1 MKKIVNRWLKKLYV
15 KSAIWLAKKS
25 NYKSEPVDD
34 NVRICSTICRK
45 LINHPNSKF
54 LIAPISGKRYIK
66 NSELGLFVIL
76 DGGKISVT
84 NHVYHYDVVLNFK
97 SWERLSRMYDN
108 RTERERQTY
117 ETEITS
123 QIEYSLSSILNKIDN
138 NEVISTEQS
147 L

>member
-1 MKKIVNRWLKKLYV
+1 MKNILNRWLKKLYV

-25 NYKSEPVDD
+25 NSGATPIDD
-34 NVRICSTICRK
+34 NVRICGTICRK
-45 LINHPNSKF
+45 LINHPDSKF

-66 NSELGLFVIL
+66 NSNLGLFVIL

-97 SWERLSRMYDN
+97 EWERLSRMYDN

-123 QIEYSLSSILNKIDN
+123 QIEYSLSSILKKIEN
-138 NEVISTEQS
+138 NEPVSPSQS
-147 L
+147 R

>member
-1 MKKIVNRWLKKLYV
+1 MKKIIKRWLKKLYV

-25 NYKSEPVDD
+25 NYKSSHVDE

-45 LINHPNSKF
+45 LINNPDSKF

-66 NSELGLFVIL
+66 NSKLGLFVIL

-97 SWERLSRMYDN
+97 EWERLSRMYDN

-117 ETEITS
+117 ENEITS
-123 QIEYSLSSILNKIDN
+123 QIEYSLSTILTKIKN
-138 NEVISTEQS
+138 NEPVTSE
-147 L
+147 

>member
-1 MKKIVNRWLKKLYV
+1 MNKIIKRLVKKLYV

-25 NYKSEPVDD
+25 NYNSTPVDD

-45 LINHPNSKF
+45 LINNPDSKF

-66 NSELGLFVIL
+66 NSKLGLFVIL

-97 SWERLSRMYDN
+97 EWERLSRMYDN

-117 ETEITS
+117 ENEITS
-123 QIEYSLSSILNKIDN
+123 QIEYSLSSILRKIDN
-138 NEVISTEQS
+138 NEPAIPEQS
-147 L
+147 R